1 MRSALVVIVA
11 FGFLLLLIVSCELG
25 SMDSVSPSAG
35 TTNTAAIASN
45 SVLVCDHRDLTGCC
59 SDHGGINSNS
69 AGCVN
74 VDVETG
80 RILCNDGTVS
90 PSCSP

>member
-1 MRSALVVIVA
+1 MSRFAGALLILGA
-11 FGFLLLLIVSCELG
+11 ALLLIVSCELG
-25 SMDSVSPSAG
+25 SMDSVSPSSA
-35 TTNTAAIASN
+35 TTNLTAIASN

-59 SDHGGINSNS
+59 SDHGGISSNS

-74 VDVETG
+74 VDVATG